1 MNLKHCYIGAKRK
14 LETVKPFQAIVKPL
28 EIRPDGPADD
38 DSDDI
43 SEATWNGKFFS
54 LFTT

>member
-43 SEATWNGKFFS
+43 SEAAWNGKFFS